1 MSATTM
7 ASGQVHFLST
17 CDAKLIV
24 IRGYLQKNFAHGII
38 QEVSQPG
45 GELKFTV
52 TCGGV
57 SRCTVRV
64 SSALLSD
71 QHLTSIELRWALKER
86 DIARKLLSDDCI
98 DLNHETLRAGDMGAI
113 ARWPR
118 QMKSY
123 GHESARPGL
132 PSVENWF
139 Q

>member
-1 MSATTM
+1 MSAITM
-7 ASGQVHFLST
+7 APDQVHFLST
-17 CDAKLIV
+17 CEAKLVV
-24 IRGYLQKNFAHGII
+24 IRGYLQKNIAHGTI

-45 GELKFTV
+45 GELKLTV

-86 DIARKLLSDDCI
+86 DIARKLFPGDCI
-98 DLNHETLRAGDMGAI
+98 DLNHEMLRTGDMGAI

-123 GHESARPGL
+123 GNESQGADCL
-132 PSVENWF
+132 P
-139 Q
+139 